1 MKRFDVVI
9 TRGAAR
15 DLQAIYE
22 FVLEAESEAKADHL
36 LDGLE
41 ALVGTLVQHPERG
54 SHPKELA
61 SLGIQDYRQVIL
73 KPYRI
78 IYRVLGG
85 KVVIFLVADGRRD
98 MTTLL
103 AQRLLGSMST

>member
-1 MKRFDVVI
+1 MKRSEVVI
-9 TRGAAR
+9 TRGAVS

-22 FVLEAESEAKADHL
+22 FVLEADSEAQADHL
-36 LDGLE
+36 LDRLE
-41 ALVGTLVQHPERG
+41 ALVGALAQNPDRG

-61 SLGIQDYRQVIL
+61 SIGIQDYRQVIL

-85 KVVIFLVADGRRD
+85 RVVIFLVADGRRD

-103 AQRLLGSMST
+103 TQRILGGMST

>member
-1 MKRFDVVI
+1 MKRLEVVL

-22 FVLEAESEAKADHL
+22 FVLEADSEARADHL
-36 LDGLE
+36 LDELE
-41 ALVGTLVQHPERG
+41 TLIGTLAQSPERG

-61 SLGIQDYRQVIL
+61 SLGIRDYRQVIL

-78 IYRVLGG
+78 IYRVLRGR
-85 KVVIFLVADGRRD
+85 VVIFLVADGRRD

-103 AQRLLGSMST
+103 AQRLLGGTSL

>member
-1 MKRFDVVI
+1 MKRFEVVI
-9 TRGAAR
+9 TRGAAK

-22 FVLEAESEAKADHL
+22 FVREADSEAKADHL
-36 LDGLE
+36 LDELE
-41 ALVGTLVQHPERG
+41 ALVETLVQNPERG

-61 SLGIQDYRQVIL
+61 SIGIQDYRQVIL

-78 IYRVLGG
+78 IYRVIRG

-103 AQRLLGSMST
+103 TQRLLGGMAT

>member
-1 MKRFDVVI
+1 MKRSELVI
-9 TRGAAR
+9 SRGAAKV
-15 DLQAIYE
+15 LQAIYE
-22 FVLEAESEAKADHL
+22 FVMEADSEAQADDL
-36 LDGLE
+36 LDRLE
-41 ALVGTLVQHPERG
+41 ALVGTLGLNPDRG

-61 SLGIQDYRQVIL
+61 NLGIQDYRQVIL

-85 KVVIFLVADGRRD
+85 KVVISLVADGRRD

-103 AQRLLGSMST
+103 AQRLLGGMSV